1 MAYVHIVRIS
11 LIKDVTKFLTGYKF
25 GSDSEVGT
33 QMDEIQ
39 DLSRY

>member
-1 MAYVHIVRIS
+1 MAYVHIVLIS
-11 LIKDVTKFLTGYKF
+11 LIKDVTKFFRGYKF

-39 DLSRY
+39 DLPGY